1 MVKITWILLFLL
13 LGFSVKAIDKPQI
26 VHGGVLMQY
35 HHVHISTPSSTSISP
50 DGFSLHMKTIV
61 DEGYRIWPLTKLLDA
76 IASQALLPD
85 KVVSIT
91 FDDAYVDIYDNA
103 FPVLKQY
110 NLPFTIFVATQ
121 LVGRKG
127 YLTWDQIRE
136 MKRAGASIA
145 NHTHS
150 HAHLVRMAQDESK
163 AEWIS
168 RIRNEIVLAQEIIER
183 ELGPTPKQLAYPY
196 GEYNPEVL
204 ALVKELGYIGI
215 GQQSG
220 PASRYSSLLML
231 PRFPFS
237 GPYSAMKSF
246 RTKLNTL
253 PFPVAET
260 ALNPIL
266 KNDETPTLSLELLE
280 GNYRVSEA
288 TCYGPGGPTE
298 LKITDAKQLIAR
310 NKAPLPVG
318 RSRYNCT
325 MPATLGNRYHWYSQ
339 LWMRKNINQSWYT
352 E

>member
-1 MVKITWILLFLL
+1 MTKLTWLSLL
-13 LGFSVKAIDKPQI
+13 LLLNFSVETTAKPEI

-35 HHVHISTPSSTSISP
+35 HHVHASTPISTSISP
-50 DGFSLHMKTIV
+50 ETFSLHMKTIV

-76 IASQALLPD
+76 ITQQAVLPD

-91 FDDAYVDIYDNA
+91 FDDAYIDIYDNA
-103 FPVLKQY
+103 FPILKQ
-110 NLPFTIFVATQ
+110 NKLPFTIFVATQ
-121 LVGRKG
+121 LVGRNG
-127 YLTWDQIRE
+127 YLTWDHIRE
-136 MKRAGASIA
+136 MKSAGASIA

-150 HAHLVRMAQDESK
+150 HAHLVRMAQGESK
-163 AEWIS
+163 EEWLG
-168 RIRNEIVLAQEIIER
+168 RITKEIVLAQEIIER

-204 ALVKELGYIGI
+204 ALVAELGYIGV

-220 PASRYSSLLML
+220 PASQYSSMLVL

-253 PFPVAET
+253 PFPIVDNS
-260 ALNPIL
+260 LDPIL
-266 KNDETPTLSLELLE
+266 ENDDIPTLSLQLLE
-280 GNYRVSEA
+280 GNYRVSEV
-288 TCYGPGGPTE
+288 TCYGPGGMTE
-298 LKITDAKQLIAR
+298 LINNEHKTLIAR
-310 NKAPLPVG
+310 NKTPLPIG

-325 MPATLGNRYHWYSQ
+325 MPATQGNRYHWYSQ
-339 LWMRKNINQSWYT
+339 LWMKKNTDQSWYA

>member
-1 MVKITWILLFLL
+1 MTKVIWILLI
-13 LGFSVKAIDKPQI
+13 LGLSLSAKTLAKPEI

-35 HHVHISTPSSTSISP
+35 HHVHPTTPKSTSITP
-50 DGFSLHMKTIV
+50 EAFSEHMRTIV
-61 DEGYRIWPLTKLLDA
+61 DEDYRIWPLSQLFEA
-76 IASQALLPD
+76 ISNQTAIPD
-85 KVVSIT
+85 KVLSIT
-91 FDDAYVDIYDNA
+91 FDDAYLDIYENA
-103 FPVLKQY
+103 FPILKQH

-136 MKRAGASIA
+136 MKGFGASIA
-145 NHTHS
+145 NHTHT
-150 HAHLVRMAQDESK
+150 HAHLVRMAEGESK
-163 AEWIS
+163 ADWMS

-204 ALVKELGYIGI
+204 ALVEELGYIAV

-220 PASRYSSLLML
+220 PASQYSSLLAL

-253 PFPVAET
+253 PFPIAEP
-260 ALNPIL
+260 LLDPIL
-266 KNDETPTLSLELLE
+266 DGKEIPTLSLKLLE
-280 GNYRVSEA
+280 GTYRISEA
-288 TCYGPGGPTE
+288 NCYGPGGQTA
-298 LKITDAKQLIAR
+298 LAKGDHNELIAT
-310 NKAPLPVG
+310 NQSPMPVG

-325 MPATLGNRYHWYSQ
+325 MPATQGNRYHWYSQ
-339 LWMRKNINQSWYT
+339 LWMKKKADDSWY
-352 E
+352 EE